1 MTIPI
6 AGAQFTDAE
15 GIIEFQRLPPEGAGG
30 IRAHWRVFPVD
41 EAGAIGPGLTASD
54 TAVVFVQ

>member
-1 MTIPI
+1 M
-6 AGAQFTDAE
+6 E

-41 EAGAIGPGLTASD
+41 EAGAILPGTTARDS
-54 TAVVFVQ
+54 AVVFVQ